1 MSDSRA
7 GFTTL
12 SRQTLFKG
20 RVFDVTLEAFE
31 RPDHRRHSV
40 EVVRHAASVVLLVVP
55 EARSLVLV
63 SQYRHPV
70 GRRLWEVPAGTLE
83 AGEDPLEA
91 ARREC
96 EEETGYAPSHVERL
110 GAFFAAP
117 GYCDEEMIFYRATGL
132 TRPPQPA
139 APDDDE
145 DIETRTVSLDE
156 ARDMVLRGDIVDMK
170 SALAIALFA

>member
-1 MSDSRA
+1 MSDSQA
-7 GFTTL
+7 AFKTI
-12 SRQTLFKG
+12 SRQTLFEG
-20 RVFDVTLEAFE
+20 RVFDVTLEEFQ
-31 RPDHRRHSV
+31 RPDHRRLTV
-40 EVVRHAASVVLLVVP
+40 QVVRHAASVVLLVMP
-55 EARSLVLV
+55 AAHSLVLV

-83 AGEDPLEA
+83 RGEDPLEA

-96 EEETGYAPSHVERL
+96 EEETGYAPSRIERL

-132 TRPPQPA
+132 TKPPQPA
-139 APDDDE
+139 APDEDE

-156 ARDMVLRGDIVDMK
+156 ARDMIHRGDIVDMK
-170 SALAIALFA
+170 SALAIALFG